1 VVPASIGTMRDRLAR
16 FADMSQPSLPPLFDT
31 IFLNDIEGVGELIL
45 VRHGQQDIADRS
57 VASVHDL
64 IDPPLSAKGFEQARC
79 VGERFAKT
87 HIDVVYS
94 SQLLRANDT
103 GKAIAG
109 HHGLDVIVMEELEE
123 IKLWDGVES
132 NKSVAEL
139 LGPVRLMGMR
149 RQMARTR
156 MWDSYPFAE
165 RSAAFRLRI
174 CEAIDGI
181 VESHPGQR
189 VVVACHGG
197 VINAYMAEHLGIA
210 QDMWFRPAHTG
221 VQVMWTKNEQRSLR
235 LLNCLRHLEHD
246 ESLVTH

>member
-1 VVPASIGTMRDRLAR
+1 
-16 FADMSQPSLPPLFDT
+16 MSQPPQPPLPPLFDT
-31 IFLNDIEGVGELIL
+31 IFLNDTEDVGELIL
-45 VRHGQQDIADRS
+45 VRHGQQDIPDRS
-57 VASVHDL
+57 AAAVRDL
-64 IDPPLSAKGFEQARC
+64 IDPPLSTKGFEQARC
-79 VGERFAKT
+79 VGERFATT
-87 HIDVVYS
+87 HIDAVYS

-109 HHGLDVIVMEELEE
+109 HHGLDVIVMPELEE
-123 IKLWDGVES
+123 IRLWDAVEL
-132 NKSVAEL
+132 NQTIPEL

-149 RQMARTR
+149 RQMFRTR

-197 VINAYMAEHLGIA
+197 VINAYLAEHLNIA
-210 QDMWFRPAHTG
+210 QDMWFRPAHTA
-221 VQVMWTKNEQRSLR
+221 VQTVWTKGGQRSLR

-246 ESLVTH
+246 AELITH

>member
-1 VVPASIGTMRDRLAR
+1 
-16 FADMSQPSLPPLFDT
+16 MSQPALPPLFDT

-57 VASVHDL
+57 VAAVHDL
-64 IDPPLSAKGFEQARC
+64 IDPPLSPKGFEQARC
-79 VGERFAKT
+79 VGERFAATK
-87 HIDVVYS
+87 IDAVYS

-109 HHGLDVIVMEELEE
+109 HHGLDVIVMPELEE
-123 IKLWDGVES
+123 IKLWDGIEL
-132 NKSVAEL
+132 NKTIPEL
-139 LGPVRLMGMR
+139 MGPVRLKGMR
-149 RQMARTR
+149 RQMTRTR

-165 RSAAFRLRI
+165 RSATFRLRI

-197 VINAYMAEHLGIA
+197 VINAYLAEHLNIRE
-210 QDMWFRPAHTG
+210 DMWFRPAHTA
-221 VQVMWTKNEQRSLR
+221 VQTVWTKDGQRSLR

-246 ESLVTH
+246 ADLITH